1 MEPRRSAAWLL
12 LVAGL
17 AGCGSDPQPQELAED
32 YAPSF
37 GGTWYGT
44 ASYVYRENG
53 QVTGTFSRDVSQ
65 LILVSGKNTLQL
77 PQYCSA
83 SDYGL
88 TGSVI
93 SSTEF
98 KLEPRECSASSGG
111 CSLTIKLESGG
122 GKLNGD
128 TLQLAFHG
136 TVVQQASAG
145 CPAATAQYD
154 ITSPMTRSPA
164 SSTTL
169 EVPENLTASR
179 GDFYS
184 VFNLSWTL
192 DTSQY
197 VEVQARIGSAVT
209 WSTVATAYGTQA
221 SVQLDT
227 STPERTPVSFR
238 VRTTNGSQASDWS
251 SEASSDFGLTG
262 PWIQTADGSSGAV
275 RLSWQARSDV
285 TGLLIERSAGAA
297 PTQSWTTVTTVAPP
311 ETSYVDDQVEEGRTY
326 GYRLTWL
333 DGSFRGFPSSS
344 LVQVG
349 LRTPAALTAVP
360 GVETVQLTWENR
372 SSAATEIVVTRAP
385 GLSGGFGPTE
395 LAHLP
400 PTATSYT
407 DVGVPT
413 GLYTYSV
420 QPRLG
425 GSFGGVASVGV
436 ATLPPAASGT
446 WQTAILTMPG
456 TDFTFSFATRAA
468 LDDTDRLLVF
478 SRDNGLVGSDQ
489 ASWLPHALPVSSV
502 SGQPYFHL
510 DRSFRPH
517 LVYLRTTVQGTNM
530 NAVVHEWFDGTDWKS
545 EELARLVAA
554 AINFALEP
562 SGRPVVLV
570 SGDGTGPGLRVLRWS
585 GSTYVVDDPGIVV
598 GGAGLGLYG
607 WAFAVSPEGKIHLVA
622 QGYSGETVHAS
633 RGASWASEP
642 VTLPTTEARIVDM
655 TASTGDTLS
664 LLSWDWTT
672 SKLQLTT
679 RTGSGWGS
687 PVPLATSGG
696 IDPANLRLGTS
707 VNGSA
712 PALALSTS
720 SGLQI
725 ARASDGWTE
734 HLLTSPNPLLG
745 IGYDASD
752 RLYVILSG
760 GFVWG
765 MGTQVVVYREQ

>member
-1 MEPRRSAAWLL
+1 M
-12 LVAGL
+12 
-17 AGCGSDPQPQELAED
+17 
-32 YAPSF
+32 
-37 GGTWYGT
+37 
-44 ASYVYRENG
+44 
-53 QVTGTFSRDVSQ
+53 
-65 LILVSGKNTLQL
+65 SGKNTLQL
-77 PQYCSA
+77 PQYCSQF
-83 SDYGL
+83 DPGL

-98 KLEPRECSASSGG
+98 KLEPKECSTSNGG
-111 CSLTIKLESGG
+111 CSITIKLESGG

-128 TLQLAFHG
+128 TLQLVFHG

-154 ITSPMTRSPA
+154 ITSPMTRSPS

-169 EVPENLTASR
+169 EAPTDLVASR
-179 GDFYS
+179 GSSYGA
-184 VFNLSWTL
+184 FNLSWTV
-192 DTSQY
+192 DTGQY
-197 VEVQARIGSAVT
+197 VEVQARIGSAAT
-209 WSTVATAYGTQA
+209 WSTVGTFYGTQT

-227 STPERTPVSFR
+227 NTPERTAVSFR

-262 PWIQTADGSSGAV
+262 PWIQSVDGSSGSV
-275 RLSWQARSDV
+275 RLSWQTRSDV
-285 TGLLIERSAGAA
+285 TGLLIERSAGDV
-297 PTQSWTTVTTVAPP
+297 PTQSWTTVSTVAPP

-326 GYRLTWL
+326 AYRLIWL
-333 DGSFRGFPSSS
+333 DGSFRGYPSST

-360 GVETVQLTWENR
+360 GVETVQLPWENR
-372 SSAATEIVVTRAP
+372 SSAATEIVVSRAP

-395 LAHLP
+395 LVHLP

-436 ATLPPAASGT
+436 ATLPPASSGS
-446 WQTAILTMPG
+446 WQTTILTMPQ
-456 TDFTFSFATRAA
+456 TDLTFSFASHAA

-478 SRDNGLVGSDQ
+478 DGDDGLVGSDQ
-489 ASWLPHALPVSSV
+489 ASWLPHALPVNVLSS
-502 SGQPYFHL
+502 QPYFQL

-517 LVYLRTTVQGTNM
+517 LVYLRSTVQGTNV

-554 AINFALEP
+554 GLTFALEP

-570 SGDGTGPGLRVLRWS
+570 NGDGTGPGLRVLRWS
-585 GSTYVVDDPGIVV
+585 GSAYVVDDPGIAV
-598 GGAGLGLYG
+598 GGPGLGLYG
-607 WAFAVSPEGKIHLVA
+607 WAFAVSPEGKLHVVA
-622 QGYSGETVHAS
+622 QGYTGETVHAS

-642 VTLPTTEARIVDM
+642 VTLPAAEARIVDM

-664 LLSWDWTT
+664 LLSWDWSS
-672 SKLQLTT
+672 SKLQVTT

-687 PVPLATSGG
+687 PVPLASSGA
-696 IDPANLRLGTS
+696 IDPGNLRLGTS
-707 VNGSA
+707 VTGGA
-712 PALALSTS
+712 PALALATS
-720 SGLQI
+720 SGLQV

-734 HLLTSPNPLLG
+734 HLLTGPNPLLG

-760 GFVWG
+760 GFVG
-765 MGTQVVVYREQ
+765 DGNPGRRLSRALSCSLEVFQVWPAEAEGSTARRRS